1 MLFILAVFWE
11 IDARNIAI
19 MFQVSFRIFEL
30 WILLIRCCRH
40 EFLEDHQLLWCSHQ
54 TWVTI
59 NKFKFL
65 VLLITSCLYWTSI
78 ILAKESNWNNG
89 LVSSGVSLTTWWEG
103 ASSAFIGNASSDG
116 ITMKI
121 PYGVLI
127 LLHLLASHHIFSY
140 WVG

>member
-1 MLFILAVFWE
+1 MLFILVVFGE
-11 IDARNIAI
+11 IDACNSVI

-30 WILLIRCCRH
+30 WMLLIKFCRH

-59 NKFKFL
+59 NKFNFL

-89 LVSSGVSLTTWWEG
+89 LESSGVSLTSWWE
-103 ASSAFIGNASSDG
+103 GNASSDG
-116 ITMKI
+116 ITTKI
-121 PYGVLI
+121 PYGVLV
-127 LLHLLASHHIFSY
+127 LLHLPASRPIFSY